1 MQEDTTITA
10 SLKRSQLLLLLLVLL
25 RRRRSIFEAACFGR
39 GLGGAA
45 DSALKFEK
53 GATWGLLVTD
63 RRVVLEINLGF
74 EFCMCLEE
82 MGFKAS

>member
-10 SLKRSQLLLLLLVLL
+10 SLKRSQLLLLLVLL

-63 RRVVLEINLGF
+63 RRVPEINLGF